1 MYCVA
6 LQFAL
11 LAAEPSAPS
20 PSPDAR
26 EPGQSLL
33 ELAQK
38 YEFYADRELTDKLKF
53 ESKPLLVYSNPVR
66 GDVYGNVFIWT
77 RRGRPYLIGAFYDYR
92 DELRFTSEI
101 HSLATNT
108 LVGRRDDVTFWSP
121 GKSGAEFRPIPKA
134 ASPLESE
141 AARLRQMRELAR
153 QFTVVREHPEQGKG
167 EVRLLGQPIF
177 RYAAQEEGI
186 LDGAIFTF
194 VEGTDPEAHLLI
206 EASPADKPQW
216 RFAFVRM
223 NIVPFTGF
231 LDGKVVWQV
240 DAVSW
245 ESVFEQQEPYAIIKE
260 NPRRGLKRN
269 Q

>member
-1 MYCVA
+1 MCCVA
-6 LQFAL
+6 LLLAV
-11 LAAEPSAPS
+11 LAAEPSAANLS
-20 PSPDAR
+20 PEAKESAR
-26 EPGQSLL
+26 ALL

-38 YEFYADRELTDKLKF
+38 YDFYADRELTDKLKF
-53 ESKPLLVYSNPVR
+53 EPKPLLVYSNPVR
-66 GDVYGNVFIWT
+66 GDVYGNVFVWT

-92 DELRFTSEI
+92 DELRFTSEL
-101 HSLATNT
+101 HSLATDT

-121 GKSGAEFRPIPKA
+121 AKAGAEFRPIPKA
-134 ASPLESE
+134 PSPLDSE

-167 EVRLLGQPIF
+167 QVRLLGQPIY
-177 RYAAQEEGI
+177 RYAAKDEGI

-216 RFAFVRM
+216 RFALVRM

-231 LDGKVVWQV
+231 FDGEPVWQV

-245 ESVFEQQEPYAIIKE
+245 ETVFEKQEPYAVIKE
-260 NPRRGLKRN
+260 NPQRGLKRSK
-269 Q
+269 